1 MEVVGFY
8 FGSFDPPHLGHYN
21 MIKEALKY
29 VSKVIIVPAW
39 KNRWKQEAKAAF
51 ECRVGFLEM
60 IARDIDPRRVIVSD
74 IEKKLAKEDNQGV
87 PTYRTLF
94 ELSKGYPNFKI
105 ITSSET
111 YRDISKW
118 KNGDDILEMNEFII
132 FNRPGY
138 NSLPGAHDI
147 ESDLVVSSTEL
158 KKKIKNGEGI
168 NSLIPDIIPT
178 KKYLEL
184 YG

>member
-8 FGSFDPPHLGHYN
+8 FGSFDPPHLGHYGI
-21 MIKEALKY
+21 IKEALKY

-39 KNRWKQEAKAAF
+39 KNRWKQEAKATF
-51 ECRVGFLEM
+51 ECRIELLEM
-60 IARDIDPRRVIVSD
+60 IARDIDPQRIIVSD
-74 IEKKLAKEDNQGV
+74 IEKKLAEDDQGV
-87 PTYRTLF
+87 PTYRTLS
-94 ELSKGYPNFKI
+94 ELSRSYPDFRI

-138 NSLPGAHDI
+138 DSLPGAHDL
-147 ESDLVVSSTEL
+147 ESDIPVSSTEL
-158 KKKIKNGEGI
+158 KKKIKNGEDI
-168 NSLIPDIIPT
+168 NSLIPDIIPIT
-178 KKYLEL
+178 RYLDL